1 MGSRSASTV
10 ELAEG
15 MDRSVAQ
22 RRRGLA
28 LALLAV
34 SAVVS
39 VLYVQRSGVPDARR
53 LELLSAIDEY
63 LEGKYGTGGSQ
74 SLMAQVNSFDHTG
87 YADSQN
93 VAKEFGLSDND
104 NLVRSWDEGNT
115 RDSLDDSEAL
125 DSEQLAAPERAAAL
139 VSSVFGAPARP
150 AQADA
155 DTGILQHNQA
165 VMRAAGAKQATTVSM
180 AAQRKAMKRQM
191 LKKFEAQAEAT
202 TKKVA
207 AETPDTIGDGLV
219 PDDSSYLALPTSRST
234 AVSSAGTAAST
245 ASIAVPALQSA
256 AKAVAKTAAVA
267 EATKPKPAVPTKP
280 NSKATAA
287 ATPAA
292 SKRATPTTAASKTE
306 TKKERKLKAAA
317 KPVAAKPAAT
327 KPSIK
332 AVSPRAS
339 QKAITGKK
347 VAPARA
353 HASTDSASALAMKAE
368 IRRLQAEVKAK
379 TADAQLAKQHHAALS
394 SPPQSW
400 SGLAHMLD
408 SESASEVQGE
418 NEQKRLLER
427 ENDDTSASSLLSDPE
442 DDLNEYE
449 SPEAPTG
456 TLASP
461 SPSPDLGALYTTLKK
476 NEDPAAAEA
485 EEMYRKAEEKAM
497 STLHPVREYYT
508 DRPEVASV
516 QPVQQLQ
523 SVPLTQLQA
532 ARGGDDQLAVKL
544 QILQAEVKKLEEKKK
559 VKALEAKVA
568 SLEGSKSVAPA
579 AVKPDTLRG
588 AAKYLAEDRK
598 SVRAENNMVSG
609 GLSAD
614 AKWESAEG
622 LHAVSAAGAAKKL
635 PSPQQQAL
643 KKELAIEKRLT
654 RHAHAGEG
662 ERGQAKA
669 DAMFEAA
676 REHVARKD
684 ANTSQKDVARLH
696 AEVDVM
702 RDRIKQLERKEH
714 INSGDAT
721 AKYMMAH
728 DVDTGQEDVGQ
739 PETLKA
745 RQQLLTQFREGALH
759 AGLASGVWWQ
769 RQAAKSA
776 TKRWKLEALSAGAN
790 NYDQVQQLK
799 SALQHQQQVTD
810 KLREE
815 LRHGGAADAMGARGT
830 AMAGAKALSQQLH
843 PVRGAAPR
851 SWAEGVRDIRRE
863 MRGVSQDMDQTAGK
877 EDAIVGRI
885 DTLGKRIGTLAQ
897 SAERA

>member
-1 MGSRSASTV
+1 M
-10 ELAEG
+10 L
-15 MDRSVAQ
+15 
-22 RRRGLA
+22 
-28 LALLAV
+28 V
-34 SAVVS
+34 SAES
-39 VLYVQRSGVPDARR
+39 LFDRNSYWSPQLETLWRHDYYVDYIHTCLHTCTSTP
-53 LELLSAIDEY
+53 
-63 LEGKYGTGGSQ
+63 
-74 SLMAQVNSFDHTG
+74 VNFNGLTTT

-150 AQADA
+150 TQADA
-155 DTGILQHNQA
+155 DTGIMQHNLA
-165 VMRAAGAKQATTVSM
+165 VMRAAGAKQTTTVSM

-207 AETPDTIGDGLV
+207 AETPDTIGDGSM
-219 PDDSSYLALPTSRST
+219 PDDSSYLALPKST
-234 AVSSAGTAAST
+234 AVSSANTAAGT
-245 ASIAVPALQSA
+245 AVPALLSA
-256 AKAVAKTAAVA
+256 AKAVAKTAAAA
-267 EATKPKPAVPTKP
+267 EATKPKADVVPKP

-287 ATPAA
+287 AMPAA
-292 SKRATPTTAASKTE
+292 SKRATQATAANKTE
-306 TKKERKLKAAA
+306 TQKKRKKKEAA

-332 AVSPRAS
+332 AVSPSAS

-461 SPSPDLGALYTTLKK
+461 SPSLDLGALYTTLKK

-523 SVPLTQLQA
+523 SVPMTQLQA

-544 QILQAEVKKLEEKKK
+544 RILQAEVKKLEEKKK
-559 VKALEAKVA
+559 VKALEAKVE
-568 SLEGSKSVAPA
+568 SLEGSESVAPA

-588 AAKYLAEDRK
+588 AAKYLAEDRN
-598 SVRAENNMVSG
+598 SVRAENKMVSG

-635 PSPQQQAL
+635 LSPQQQAL
-643 KKELAIEKRLT
+643 KKELAIEKHLT
-654 RHAHAGEG
+654 RHAHVGEG
-662 ERGQAKA
+662 DRGQAKA

-684 ANTSQKDVARLH
+684 ANTSQKDVARLR

-728 DVDTGQEDVGQ
+728 DVDTGQEDVGL

-745 RQQLLTQFREGALH
+745 RQQLLTQFREGALD
-759 AGLASGVWWQ
+759 AGRASGDWWQ

-776 TKRWKLEALSAGAN
+776 SKRWKLEALSAGAN

-799 SALQHQQQVTD
+799 SALQHQQQVTN

-815 LRHGGAADAMGARGT
+815 LRHGDAADAMGTRGT
-830 AMAGAKALSQQLH
+830 AMAGAKALSQQVH
-843 PVRGAAPR
+843 PVRGSAPQDLG

-885 DTLGKRIGTLAQ
+885 HTLGKKIGTLAR
-897 SAERA
+897 SAKRT